1 MTDVL
6 QTWHELPRLPGTTST
21 TYQSSAKGV
30 NRFGQVAGKIQN
42 DAGTYRA
49 FRYTPGGGSEMKD
62 LNTLTLQNSVTPA
75 SLGWSLSEAVSISD
89 AGHLLGFGT
98 KNGNSRGWILY
109 PVVVE

>member
-1 MTDVL
+1 
-6 QTWHELPRLPGTTST
+6 
-21 TYQSSAKGV
+21 
-30 NRFGQVAGKIQN
+30 
-42 DAGTYRA
+42 
-49 FRYTPGGGSEMKD
+49 MKD

-98 KNGNSRGWILY
+98 KNGNSRAWILY